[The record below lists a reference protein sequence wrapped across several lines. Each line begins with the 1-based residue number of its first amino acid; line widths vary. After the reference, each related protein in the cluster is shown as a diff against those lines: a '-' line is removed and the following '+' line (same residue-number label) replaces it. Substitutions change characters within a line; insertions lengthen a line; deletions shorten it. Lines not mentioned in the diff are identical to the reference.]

1 MFTRLFFLLALVSS
15 TSGAAGSSI
24 LSLINTIQ
32 PKTYLNAPVPLPL
45 KPDQVEISDVSFSAD
60 DLRLPVTRFY
70 VICQDEFCGL
80 YNAAGQAI
88 IPWQKIYIEHY
99 DSETDL
105 FYVSTSFT
113 GNHTGL
119 YSARQQQF
127 IYPPVYS
134 SIELAES
141 SAIVFLSTYQNSA
154 QLSGMGDAY
163 GNVIIAP
170 QFSSIQMIN
179 QRPDAFVAGKR
190 MNGRIL
196 YGLLDFSGNIIIPFR
211 YDTVSNTDYRY
222 NINFIAVAK
231 NGRWGVID
239 KTGNLVRPLRYSRD
253 DTEKWLT
260 QRGARPRF
268 GD

>member
-1 MFTRLFFLLALVSS
+1 MWTLQRRW
-15 TSGAAGSSI
+15 AGNHSV
-24 LSLINTIQ
+24 
-32 PKTYLNAPVPLPL
+32 A
-45 KPDQVEISDVSFSAD
+45 
-60 DLRLPVTRFY
+60 
-70 VICQDEFCGL
+70 
-80 YNAAGQAI
+80 
-88 IPWQKIYIEHY
+88 KIYIEHY

-190 MNGRIL
+190 MNDKIL
-196 YGLLDFSGNIIIPFR
+196 YGLLDFQETSLFPFATILSLIQIIGTISTSSPLL
-211 YDTVSNTDYRY
+211 
-222 NINFIAVAK
+222 
-231 NGRWGVID
+231 
-239 KTGNLVRPLRYSRD
+239 KTGAGSDR
-253 DTEKWLT
+253 
-260 QRGARPRF
+260 
-268 GD
+268 

>member
-15 TSGAAGSSI
+15 TSGAVGSSI
-24 LSLINTIQ
+24 LSLISTIQ

-45 KPDQVEISDVSFSAD
+45 KPDRVEISDVSFSAD
-60 DLRLPVTRFY
+60 GLRLPVTRFY
-70 VICQDEFCGL
+70 VICQDGFCGL
-80 YNAAGQAI
+80 YNATGQVI

-99 DSETDL
+99 GSETDL

-154 QLSGMGDAY
+154 QLSGLGDAY
-163 GNVIIAP
+163 GNV
-170 QFSSIQMIN
+170 
-179 QRPDAFVAGKR
+179 
-190 MNGRIL
+190 
-196 YGLLDFSGNIIIPFR
+196 IIPFR
-211 YDTVSNTDYRY
+211 YDTVSDTDYRY
-222 NINFIAVAK
+222 NINFIAIAK

-239 KTGNLVRPLRYSRD
+239 KTGNLIRPLRYSRD

>member
-1 MFTRLFFLLALVSS
+1 M
-15 TSGAAGSSI
+15 
-24 LSLINTIQ
+24 
-32 PKTYLNAPVPLPL
+32 
-45 KPDQVEISDVSFSAD
+45 
-60 DLRLPVTRFY
+60 
-70 VICQDEFCGL
+70 
-80 YNAAGQAI
+80 
-88 IPWQKIYIEHY
+88 
-99 DSETDL
+99 
-105 FYVSTSFT
+105 
-113 GNHTGL
+113 

-141 SAIVFLSTYQNSA
+141 SAIVFLSTYQNST

-190 MNGRIL
+190 MNGRSL

-211 YDTVSNTDYRY
+211 YDTVSDTDYRY

-231 NGRWGVID
+231 NGRWGVLD